1 MTKLPACGDT
11 EPGLSGHCLT
21 FLLYNH
27 TKVLKTMKD
36 LQPNILD
43 DYEHLVTNAIKRWG
57 AKSNFPAMEGMNR
70 EDLDDYL
77 FEYQRILDSEGSQK
91 AQLTKYGIV
100 AIIPIIILSAF
111 PESMLPW
118 GKHTLVIGVAIGV
131 ALALCI
137 KGLSV
142 LLVKSRLRR
151 LRNAN
156 PVLADFSARVIAY
169 RNNKNVAS

>member
-1 MTKLPACGDT
+1 
-11 EPGLSGHCLT
+11 
-21 FLLYNH
+21 
-27 TKVLKTMKD
+27 MKD

-57 AKSNFPAMEGMNR
+57 TEPDFPAMDGVES
-70 EDLDDYL
+70 EDLEDYL
-77 FEYQRILDSEGSQK
+77 FEYQRTLDSEGSQK

-118 GKHTLVIGVAIGV
+118 GKYTLVIGVAIGV
-131 ALALCI
+131 ALALCL

-142 LLVKSRLRR
+142 LLVKLRLRR

-156 PVLADFSARVIAY
+156 PTLADYSARVIAY
-169 RNNKNVAS
+169 RKNKNTAS

>member
-1 MTKLPACGDT
+1 
-11 EPGLSGHCLT
+11 
-21 FLLYNH
+21 
-27 TKVLKTMKD
+27 MKD

-57 AKSNFPAMEGMNR
+57 TEPDFPAMDGVES
-70 EDLDDYL
+70 EDLEDYL
-77 FEYQRILDSEGSQK
+77 FEYQRTLDSEGSQK

-118 GKHTLVIGVAIGV
+118 GKYTLVIGVAIGV
-131 ALALCI
+131 ALALCL

-156 PVLADFSARVIAY
+156 PTLADYSARVIAY
-169 RNNKNVAS
+169 RKNKNTAS

>member
-1 MTKLPACGDT
+1 
-11 EPGLSGHCLT
+11 
-21 FLLYNH
+21 
-27 TKVLKTMKD
+27 MKD

-57 AKSNFPAMEGMNR
+57 EEPDFPKLENASS

-91 AQLTKYGIV
+91 TQLTKYGIV

-111 PESMLPW
+111 PENMLPW
-118 GKHTLVIGVAIGV
+118 GKYTLVTGVAIGV
-131 ALALCI
+131 ALALCL

-142 LLVKSRLRR
+142 LMVKSRLRR
-151 LRNAN
+151 LRSAN
-156 PVLADFSARVIAY
+156 PILAEYSAKVMAY